1 MSELVV
7 MCIDCD
13 AEFVAA
19 DGWLDRCAECCLV
32 LDEHL
37 SGMHV
42 DVQAVCVSCAS
53 SSDGPGRRIRAA

>member
-13 AEFVAA
+13 AEFVEGE
-19 DGWLDRCAECCLV
+19 GWLDRCAECCMV

-42 DVQAVCVSCAS
+42 QMQAVCVSCAS
-53 SSDGPGRRIRAA
+53 SADATSRRVNAA